1 MFSKKLES
9 VLDQVFKYAKQ
20 SCHEY
25 VTVEHLL
32 MFLIDD
38 SYIAGVL
45 KKKKVDHD
53 MLKKSI
59 KEFVESTSL
68 TYSPSSGR
76 ETQSTLG
83 FQRVI
88 HRAIF
93 HAQSEGLSEVSCI
106 NVLMS
111 IFNEVES
118 QAVFFLNSQNFNKT
132 DLASYISHHSET
144 PSQQSLDVDDSI
156 LNFQQPEIGQNDAI
170 QKYAVNINDMIKSGK
185 VDPVIS
191 RQQEI
196 GRTMEILSRKNKNNP
211 LFVGEAGVGKTA
223 VAEGVAWQIIE
234 GKAPENIS
242 NCIVYSLDMGGLLA
256 GTKYRGDFEK
266 RLKLVLAEFKKVGN
280 AILFIDEIHTLI
292 GAGAASG
299 GSLDAA
305 NLIKPLLARGEIRV
319 MGATT
324 YQECR
329 NLFDKD
335 RALSRRFQK
344 VDIKE
349 PNFEATYRIL
359 NGLRSRYENYHSV
372 VIKDCAIKSSVELSD
387 RYFSGRF
394 QPDKSLDVL
403 DETCA
408 HIVTTNR
415 KNRNITSHDIE
426 ETISRIL
433 AVPTEQL
440 SKSVKD
446 RVDSLERNLETMVF
460 GQNNAVNSLVNTM
473 KIAYSG
479 IREKNKPMGSF
490 LFVGPTGVGK
500 TELAVQLASQMGVKL
515 LRFDMSEYMERHHAS
530 QLVGAPAGY
539 VGYEQGGLLT
549 EEVIKNPYAVLLLDE
564 IEKAHDD
571 ICNLLLQVMDN
582 ARLTDN
588 NGRVADFKHITI
600 IMTSNAGSDF
610 YSKQNLGFLEQKSD
624 TDVKKAVNKSFSPEF
639 INRLDSIIAFKTL
652 SPKVMESIVDKEI
665 TELEVMLVK
674 KHIQLKCD
682 MAARKWLAKNGYD
695 PQMGARPLKRIVAS
709 TIKRAL
715 ADIIL
720 ANVND
725 SQVKVMVKVKNGEL
739 DITSK
744 IVEKVKTNP

>member
-1 MFSKKLES
+1 MFSKPLEA
-9 VLDQVFKYAKQ
+9 VLDHVFSYAKK

-32 MFLIDD
+32 LFLIEE
-38 SYIAGVL
+38 
-45 KKKKVDHD
+45 
-53 MLKKSI
+53 KSI
-59 KEFVESTSL
+59 ADILDSKKISSKDIKEGLEQFVVSTSL
-68 TYSPSSGR
+68 TYSPASGR

-93 HAQSEGLSEVSCI
+93 QAQSEGSSEVSCV
-106 NVLMS
+106 NVFMS
-111 IFNEVES
+111 VFSEVES
-118 QAVFFLNSQNFNKT
+118 QAVFFLNKFNFTKN
-132 DLASYISHHSET
+132 DLISYISHHNPT
-144 PSQQSLDVDDSI
+144 DQANMIAPDDTI
-156 LNFQQPEIGQNDAI
+156 LNYTQQDTYTSDSI
-170 QKYAVNINDMIKSGK
+170 QKYSVNINETIKEGNI
-185 VDPVIS
+185 DPVFS
-191 RQQEI
+191 RQKEI
-196 GRTMEILSRKNKNNP
+196 QRSMEILSRKMKNNP

-223 VAEGVAWQIIE
+223 IAEGIAWHIIE

-242 NCIVYSLDMGGLLA
+242 KCVIYSLDMGSLLA

-266 RLKLVLAEFKKVGN
+266 RLKAILVEFKKLGN

-349 PNFEATYRIL
+349 PNVKETISIL
-359 NGLRSRYENYHSV
+359 NGLKTRYEDFHKVKIASS
-372 VIKDCAIKSSVELSD
+372 AIVKSVELSD

-394 QPDKSLDVL
+394 QPDKALDVL

-408 HIVTTNR
+408 HIVISTR
-415 KNRNITSHDIE
+415 KNKNILTHDIE
-426 ETISRIL
+426 DTVSRIL
-433 AVPTEQL
+433 DIPCDQL
-440 SKSVKD
+440 NKSIKEKI
-446 RVDSLERNLETMVF
+446 DSLDRNLETMVF
-460 GQNNAVNSLVNTM
+460 GQNNAVEKLVSTM

-479 IREKNKPMGSF
+479 MRESNKPMGCF
-490 LFVGPTGVGK
+490 LFAGPTGVGK
-500 TELAVQLASQMGVKL
+500 TELAVQLAKQMGLKL
-515 LRFDMSEYMERHHAS
+515 IRFDMSEYMERHHAS

-582 ARLTDN
+582 AKLTDN
-588 NGRVADFKHITI
+588 NGRVADFRHITV
-600 IMTSNAGSDF
+600 IMTSNAGTET
-610 YSKQNLGFLEQKSD
+610 YSKQNLGFLEQKKTSD
-624 TDVKKAVNKSFSPEF
+624 LKHAVNKSFSPEF
-639 INRLDSIIAFKTL
+639 INRLDGVIGFNSLAPTIM
-652 SPKVMESIVDKEI
+652 SSIVDKEL
-665 TELEVMLVK
+665 TELEVMLVRK
-674 KHIQLKCD
+674 NITLKVNECCK
-682 MAARKWLAKNGYD
+682 KWLAKNGYSET
-695 PQMGARPLKRIVAS
+695 MGARPLKRLIAES
-709 TIKRAL
+709 IKQPV
-715 ADIIL
+715 ADIVL
-720 ANVND
+720 NNTNNSKVKVSVEMSDDKPNVKLVK
-725 SQVKVMVKVKNGEL
+725 QVKTR
-739 DITSK
+739 D
-744 IVEKVKTNP
+744 

>member
-1 MFSKKLES
+1 MFSKPLER
-9 VLDQVFKYAKQ
+9 VLDQVFSYAKNNY
-20 SCHEY
+20 HEY

-32 MFLIDD
+32 LFLVDEKSIATILD
-38 SYIAGVL
+38 S
-45 KKKKVDHD
+45 KKVNRID
-53 MLKKSI
+53 LRAGL
-59 KEFVESTSL
+59 EQFVTSTSL
-68 TYSPSSGR
+68 TYAPSSGR

-93 HAQSEGLSEVSCI
+93 QAQSEGSSEVSCI
-106 NVLMS
+106 NVFMS
-111 IFNEVES
+111 VFSEVES
-118 QAVFFLNSQNFNKT
+118 QAVFFLNKFNFTKN
-132 DLASYISHHSET
+132 DLLTYITHHQGSDHSHLAQ
-144 PSQQSLDVDDSI
+144 PDDSI
-156 LNFQQPEIGQNDAI
+156 LSYAQKDNYVNEAVL
-170 QKYAVNINDMIKSGK
+170 KYAVNINESIKQGK
-185 VDPVIS
+185 VDPVFS
-191 RQQEI
+191 RQKEI
-196 GRTMEILSRKNKNNP
+196 TRSMEILSRKVKNNP

-223 VAEGVAWQIIE
+223 IAEGIAWHIIE

-242 NCIVYSLDMGGLLA
+242 KCVIYALDMGNLLA

-266 RLKLVLAEFKKVGN
+266 RLKAVLAEFKKMGN

-344 VDIKE
+344 VDVKE
-349 PNFEATYRIL
+349 PSMKETIDIL
-359 NGLRSRYENYHSV
+359 NGLRARYEEFHQV
-372 VIKDCAIKSSVELSD
+372 QITDEAIHKSVELSD

-408 HIVTTNR
+408 HIVISNR
-415 KNRNITSHDIE
+415 KSKKVIESDIE
-426 ETISRIL
+426 KTVSRIL
-433 AVPTEQL
+433 DIPSDQL
-440 SKSVKD
+440 SRSIKEKVG
-446 RVDSLERNLETMVF
+446 SLDRNLETMVF
-460 GQNNAVNSLVNTM
+460 GQNEAVNKLVSTM

-479 IREKNKPMGSF
+479 MREPHKPMGCF
-490 LFVGPTGVGK
+490 LFAGPTGVGK
-500 TELAVQLASQMGVKL
+500 TELAIQLSKQMGLKL
-515 LRFDMSEYMERHHAS
+515 IRFDMSEYMERHHAS

-549 EEVIKNPYAVLLLDE
+549 EEVIKHPYAVLLLDE

-588 NGRVADFKHITI
+588 NGRVADFRHII
-600 IMTSNAGSDF
+600 LIMTSNAGSHALAQK
-610 YSKQNLGFLEQKSD
+610 SLGFLEQKSH
-624 TDVKKAVNKSFSPEF
+624 TDVKLAINKSFSPEF
-639 INRLDSIIAFKTL
+639 INRLDGVIGFHPL
-652 SPKVMESIVDKEI
+652 DPKVMTSIVDKEL
-665 TELEVMLVK
+665 TALEVMLHRKNVSLKLDTKVK
-674 KHIQLKCD
+674 K
-682 MAARKWLAKNGYD
+682 WLTEHGYSVT
-695 PQMGARPLKRIVAS
+695 MGARPLKRIIAD
-709 TIKRAL
+709 TIKQPL
-715 ADIIL
+715 ADIVL
-720 ANVND
+720 AAKPGQRVEVQVCVKDNVIRV
-725 SQVKVMVKVKNGEL
+725 SQSKSVKNQN
-739 DITSK
+739 D
-744 IVEKVKTNP
+744 